1 MKTLELKG
9 EIRTT
14 TGKKSAAD
22 LRRSELIPCVLYGG
36 EAPVHFAVPEREL
49 RALVYTPKVYFVS
62 LEVEG
67 KKHLAVLKD
76 AQFQPVSDALQ
87 HMDFQVITPD
97 KPVRME
103 LPVRVTGNSPGV
115 RNGGKLVVNV
125 RKLRVLALPDAMPDE
140 IELDISSLEIGGAL
154 RISDLQVPGVEFLE
168 APNVVVAAV
177 RMTRSAR
184 SAQAAAEGNK

>member
-87 HMDFQVITPD
+87 HLDFQVITPD

-125 RKLRVLALPDAMPDE
+125 RKLRVLAMPDAMPDE

-184 SAQAAAEGNK
+184 SAQAAAEGKK

>member
-87 HMDFQVITPD
+87 HLDFQVITPD

>member
-125 RKLRVLALPDAMPDE
+125 RKLRVLAMPDAMPDE